1 MHRFRAML
9 GDPEGG
15 IAVEVAQLQDGWPLR
30 DTLEEIYASDDRLRL
45 GTEALILRLPV
56 DRPWPRAAF
65 DDPAPFTSSESLASL
80 LGGFSPEE
88 TFARFEDRPMY
99 FLASDDGV
107 LLVTG
112 NINPAFQGDLLA
124 SQGLDENDVLYQ
136 IRQAE
141 FRSMLNR
148 SRAIISSSPGT
159 VFEAPS
165 KRLVRHFVRVGNIQ
179 YDRDAIDAVFYWLLP
194 HLKRCAGIL
203 TDTWSISSIA
213 FNAARLT
220 RAYFGGP
227 TRRVELLPDY
237 IGALDGSEE
246 RARSIVERLV
256 RESPTEEELDRVVC
270 LISATQSG
278 SLRTR
283 LDAILQGRMNRF
295 SREHIAIIGLGDPG
309 MPVLYDLSGD
319 PRFGLIDEDDA
330 EALQDRQIPIDP
342 QVYFPLIFEDID
354 VAISAPL
361 AKKSRGDWN
370 LLASHGVV
378 QVHREVV
385 GTDKPRH
392 HGVHLATE
400 KLLAIP
406 GYADRFD
413 AALAEIDSS
422 PILIVAPPGEA
433 SSMLARRVYDALL
446 GRGQAPRLFLH
457 DTLVLG
463 GPEGLNEEE
472 QEIRALLAAATEA
485 DEIIILTD
493 AWVNDASLTQF
504 QKSLRNENYRGRIR
518 YMVGV
523 ARPESLAEWAH
534 TSSRL
539 ASRPQQPP
547 HAVTAIMTVPVPDW
561 AQDQCPWCEEIRIY
575 ERWSQRSPLPPFLSA
590 RRDALS
596 KASRTGL
603 EGDVLLGL
611 PHLQRMQLGPE
622 SFYIQENSSEAEA
635 FAAVAS
641 VLQRLRNRPESDGP
655 ALGPKRF
662 PVSTVLKPTDYTRDT
677 WSDAI
682 LRGMFLRAATR
693 DELVYTDLA
702 KEKKRTKAIH
712 QLVTNRSHL
721 EHAVLLEVLLAAAV
735 RKITLPVDEE
745 LRDALTGICGG
756 NEESRAVVSYMLD
769 QIELDQEK
777 RTKQAL
783 RSAQQPPIDEDI
795 AT

>member
-30 DTLEEIYASDDRLRL
+30 DTLEEIYAINDKLRM

-65 DDPAPFTSSESLASL
+65 DDPAPFASIENLTAL
-80 LGGFSPEE
+80 LGDFSVDE

-107 LLVTG
+107 LFITR
-112 NINPAFQGDLLA
+112 NINPAFPGDLLA
-124 SQGLDENDVLYQ
+124 SQGLNENEVLDQ

-148 SRAIISSSPGT
+148 SRAIISSAPGT

-194 HLKRCAGIL
+194 HLKRCAAIL

-237 IGALDGSEE
+237 IGALDGSED

-256 RESPTEEELDRVVC
+256 RESPTEEDLDCVVC

-278 SLRTR
+278 SLRER
-283 LDAILQGRMNRF
+283 LDTILQGRMNRF
-295 SREHIAIIGLGDPG
+295 TRGHIAIIGLGDPG
-309 MPVLYDLSGD
+309 MPVLYDLSSD
-319 PRFGLIDEDDA
+319 SRFGLIDEDDA

-354 VAISAPL
+354 IVVAGPL
-361 AKKSRGDWN
+361 ARTSRGDWN

-406 GYADRFD
+406 GYTGRFD
-413 AALAEIDSS
+413 AAMAEVDSS

-433 SSMLARRVYDALL
+433 SSMLAQRVNETLL
-446 GRGQAPRLFLH
+446 ARGQTPRLFLH

-463 GPEGLNEEE
+463 GPEGLSEEE

-504 QKSLRNENYRGRIR
+504 QKSLRNEEYRGRIR
-518 YMVGV
+518 YVIGI

-539 ASRPQQPP
+539 ASRPQQPA
-547 HAVTAIMTVPVPDW
+547 HVVTAVMTVPVPDW
-561 AQDQCPWCEEIRIY
+561 NRDQCPWCEEVRLY
-575 ERWSQRSPLPPFLSA
+575 ERWSQRSPLPAFLSA

-596 KASRTGL
+596 KASRSGL

-611 PHLQRMQLGPE
+611 PHLDRMKLGPG
-622 SFYIQENSSEAEA
+622 SFYVQQNSSEAEA
-635 FAAVAS
+635 FAAVAG
-641 VLQRLRNRPESDGP
+641 VLQRLRNRTEVDGP

-662 PVSTVLKPTDYTRDT
+662 PVSTVLKHTDYTRET

-693 DELVYTDLA
+693 DELVYTDPA
-702 KEKKRTKAIH
+702 KEKKRTKAI
-712 QLVTNRSHL
+712 QDLVTRPSHP
-721 EHAVLLEVLLAAAV
+721 EHSVLLEVLLATAL
-735 RKITLPVDEE
+735 RKITLPIDKET
-745 LRDALTGICGG
+745 RDALTGICGE

-777 RTKQAL
+777 RTEQAL
-783 RSAQQPPIDEDI
+783 RSIPPPPTDEET

>member
-15 IAVEVAQLQDGWPLR
+15 IAVEIVQLQDGWPLR
-30 DTLEEIYASDDRLRL
+30 DTLEEIYASDDNLRL

-56 DRPWPRAAF
+56 DRSWPRAWF
-65 DDPAPFTSSESLASL
+65 DHPAPFAFGESLTSL
-80 LGGFSPEE
+80 LGDFSPEE

-99 FLASDDGV
+99 FLTSEDGV
-107 LLVTG
+107 LFITG

-124 SQGLDENDVLYQ
+124 SQELDQGEVLDH

-194 HLKRCAGIL
+194 HLKRCAAIL

-220 RAYFGGP
+220 RSYFGGP

-237 IGALDGSEE
+237 IGALDGSED

-256 RESPTEEELDRVVC
+256 RESPTDKDLDRVIC

-278 SLRTR
+278 SLRER
-283 LDAILQGRMNRF
+283 LDATLQGRMNRF
-295 SREHIAIIGLGDPG
+295 TRDHIAIIGLGDPG
-309 MPVLYDLSGD
+309 MPVLYDLSD
-319 PRFGLIDEDDA
+319 DARFGLIDEDDA
-330 EALQDRQIPIDP
+330 EALQDRQIQIDP

-354 VAISAPL
+354 VTISGPL
-361 AKKSRGDWN
+361 ARKSRGDWN
-370 LLASHGVV
+370 LLAAHGVV

-400 KLLAIP
+400 KLLAIQ
-406 GYADRFD
+406 GYTDLFD
-413 AALAEIDSS
+413 AALAAIDSS
-422 PILIVAPPGEA
+422 PILIVAPLGEA
-433 SSMLARRVYDALL
+433 PSMLAQRVYDTLSA
-446 GRGQAPRLFLH
+446 RGQAARLFLH

-472 QEIRALLAAATEA
+472 QEIRSLLAGATDA

-518 YMVGV
+518 YIVGI

-539 ASRPQQPP
+539 ASRPQQPS
-547 HAVTAIMTVPVPDW
+547 HIVTAIMTVPVPDW
-561 AQDQCPWCEEIRIY
+561 AQDQCPWCEEVRLY

-596 KASRTGL
+596 KVSRSGL

-611 PHLQRMQLGPE
+611 PHLERMRLGPD
-622 SFYIQENSSEAEA
+622 SFYVQENSSEAEA

-662 PVSTVLKPTDYTRDT
+662 PVSTVLKPTDYTRET

-682 LRGMFLRAATR
+682 LRGMFLRAAMR
-693 DELVYTDLA
+693 EELVYTDPA
-702 KEKKRTKAIH
+702 KEKNRTKAIH
-712 QLVTNRSHL
+712 KLVTNRSHL
-721 EHAVLLEVLLAAAV
+721 EHAVLLEVLLAAAL
-735 RKITLPVDEE
+735 RKISLAIDKE

-756 NEESRAVVSYMLD
+756 NEESRTVVSYMLD

-777 RTKQAL
+777 RTERAL
-783 RSAQQPPIDEDI
+783 RSAPPPPTDEDN
-795 AT
+795 AK